1 MNNSQMI
8 ADRFFKWSNYRKMI
22 SNIQS
27 TLATDGEVHIVGY
40 GRVVKCDKRHV
51 TMFKVTKSGAY
62 VQRGKNWD
70 CLNFSKI
77 VHYRR
82 IAA

>member
-1 MNNSQMI
+1 MTNSQMLPN
-8 ADRFFKWSNYRKMI
+8 RFVLWASYRKMI

-27 TLATDGEVHIVGY
+27 TLAANGEVHIVGY
-40 GRVVKCDKRHV
+40 GRVVKCDKRHAA
-51 TMFKVTKSGAY
+51 MFKATKSGAY
-62 VQRGKNWD
+62 VQRGKYWD

-77 VHYRR
+77 VHYNR

>member
-1 MNNSQMI
+1 MTNEQMI
-8 ADRFFKWSNYRKMI
+8 EKRFSRWANYRKMI
-22 SNIQS
+22 SNIKK
-27 TLATDGEVHIVGY
+27 TLAADGEIHIVGY

-51 TMFKVTKSGAY
+51 EMFKATKSGAY

-77 VHYRR
+77 VHYRF
-82 IAA
+82 AAA